1 MDLAFQPE
9 KFVNL
14 HSLLVQAHTYE
25 NKSLLHSECQIE
37 KLNISIPQV
46 VPDAGHSANERGI
59 SEELVAGTEKL
70 KYIIKGSA
78 P

>member
-14 HSLLVQAHTYE
+14 HMRTRAFCIQNVW
-25 NKSLLHSECQIE
+25 IE

-70 KYIIKGSA
+70 KCIIKETA